1 MLRNRDLPMT
11 KKITPDPPPCRTS
24 SPTEKSDFL
33 RRIMYSA
40 LDQINS
46 DPPEPLDVL
55 ATSAFNITS
64 DSVSKPALF
73 AIQPGVTAKV
83 ALAHVSELLRTA
95 ELNADEIGPHLDG
108 VDRDLF
114 RGILQ
119 SLELSRAIVDSLLAG
134 THLQPSA

>member
-1 MLRNRDLPMT
+1 MT

-33 RRIMYSA
+33 RSIMYSA

-46 DPPEPLDVL
+46 DPPPREPLDAL
-55 ATSAFNITS
+55 ATTVFNITS
-64 DSVSKPALF
+64 DSTSKPALF

-83 ALAHVSELLRTA
+83 ALAHVSDLLRTA
-95 ELNADEIGPHLDG
+95 ELNADEISPHLED

-114 RGILQ
+114 RGVLQ